1 MRVVE
6 PTLVFEIAFEAVARS
21 TRHKAG
27 LAVRFP
33 RIKRW
38 RRDKLPADAGSLGDL
53 AGLLQRPDAT
63 DARGQT

>member
-53 AGLLQRPDAT
+53 AGLLRRPDAT
-63 DARGQT
+63 VARGQT